1 LRTPRALDLD
11 DAEGKQNY
19 GKRLVLQIFEIM
31 GETVPPALWTKGPQ
45 LGVAEDEQE
54 QSGKQKASRPRKA
67 KEGPAPVQ
75 RALAK
80 NENAREDDE
89 KPGQMMVEFTF
100 FLVGEQL
107 ALLRGVHLWL
117 FVHGHRHGLVSGVVW
132 MRGVVPCRE
141 LRRTEHEQRSPQ
153 GTKHREFEAYRLQA
167 KRHHN
172 SP

>member
-1 LRTPRALDLD
+1 MRTPRALDLD

-54 QSGKQKASRPRKA
+54 QSGEQKASRPRKA
-67 KEGPAPVQ
+67 KEGPSPVQ
-75 RALAK
+75 RAPAK
-80 NENAREDDE
+80 NENTREDDE
-89 KPGQMMVEFTF
+89 KSGQMMVEFTF

-117 FVHGHRHGLVSGVVW
+117 FVHSHRHGFVSGVV
-132 MRGVVPCRE
+132 
-141 LRRTEHEQRSPQ
+141 
-153 GTKHREFEAYRLQA
+153 
-167 KRHHN
+167 
-172 SP
+172 